1 MTINDFTKIPPIEM
15 DNMFEEICSLIDK
28 SKNNYGGRYIP
39 LASLAFRILE
49 VYKSRYMTSSA
60 AVSVHHNIKGGLL
73 YHSYGMIKA
82 ADALCDIYNNLDRE
96 LVLCGAALHDIGKL
110 WKYETSATG
119 EATYTVNGVL
129 FGHLY
134 IGASLIRQFVENENY
149 YSEKV
154 RLLIH
159 SILAHHG
166 TQEWGTVSCPAIPEA
181 YALHLIDNLD
191 AKMYIF
197 EEQFENMPEETMTE
211 KRPFGMENKIH
222 KPNYNP
228 S

>member
-1 MTINDFTKIPPIEM
+1 M
-15 DNMFEEICSLIDK
+15 
-28 SKNNYGGRYIP
+28 
-39 LASLAFRILE
+39 
-49 VYKSRYMTSSA
+49 
-60 AVSVHHNIKGGLL
+60 
-73 YHSYGMIKA
+73 
-82 ADALCDIYNNLDRE
+82 
-96 LVLCGAALHDIGKL
+96 
-110 WKYETSATG
+110 
-119 EATYTVNGVL
+119 
-129 FGHLY
+129 
-134 IGASLIRQFVENENY
+134 GASLIKQFVENENY

-159 SILAHHG
+159 LILAHHG

-211 KRPFGMENKIH
+211 KRHFGMENKIY